1 MWLLLTKSRKCV
13 WISKKNQSKQQQY
26 ERYEPNQ
33 EILQRYVI
41 SCYQENVADYKRFAK
56 VCIKKLKAKKIQS
69 EQQLYETAI

>member
-1 MWLLLTKSRKCV
+1 MNKQ
-13 WISKKNQSKQQQY
+13 KNQSKQQLY

-41 SCYQENVADYKRFAK
+41 SCYQENVTDYKKFAK

-69 EQQLYETAI
+69 

>member
-1 MWLLLTKSRKCV
+1 MAASNKIAKVCMN
-13 WISKKNQSKQQQY
+13 KQKNQSKQQLY

-41 SCYQENVADYKRFAK
+41 SCYQENVTDYKKFAK

-69 EQQLYETAI
+69 

>member
-1 MWLLLTKSRKCV
+1 MAASNKIAKVCMN
-13 WISKKNQSKQQQY
+13 KQKNQSKQQQY